1 MSGESNNRINELIKR
16 AGSPVMIVKG
26 DSKTAEQHIRE
37 IKEEVERYEDQHY
50 GEWMTEEHCLEY
62 VLEQEVK
69 KLFNKNNEFVNTIDR
84 LEVAL
89 SNVLNERDQLL
100 KDIKFIVN
108 IANGCC
114 WLCKYD
120 GEDGYPEPCREC
132 DDDKDN
138 WTWRG
143 VPDNT

>member
-1 MSGESNNRINELIKR
+1 MCDSVNKRIEDLINRS
-16 AGSPVMIVKG
+16 GSPVMVVHNTQENDSDRNAQIKKYIHDIVQRDYNG
-26 DSKTAEQHIRE
+26 SIEMYISDLA
-37 IKEEVERYEDQHY
+37 D
-50 GEWMTEEHCLEY
+50 
-62 VLEQEVK
+62 
-69 KLFNKNNEFVNTIDR
+69 TIDR

-120 GEDGYPEPCREC
+120 DEDGYPEPCREC

-143 VPDNT
+143 VPDKS

>member
-1 MSGESNNRINELIKR
+1 MCDSVNRRIEDLINR
-16 AGSPVMIVKG
+16 SGSPVMVVHNTQENDSDRNAQIKKYIHDIVQRDYNG
-26 DSKTAEQHIRE
+26 SIEMYISDLA
-37 IKEEVERYEDQHY
+37 D
-50 GEWMTEEHCLEY
+50 
-62 VLEQEVK
+62 
-69 KLFNKNNEFVNTIDR
+69 TIDR

-108 IANGCC
+108 MANGCC